1 MNLII
6 NYIKYLNMFISF
18 CFIDVTINDM
28 TLYTLIFYS
37 YVGIFKVYIILEV
50 HGFYKV

>member
-6 NYIKYLNMFISF
+6 NYIKYLNMFISI
-18 CFIDVTINDM
+18 CLVDVTINDM
-28 TLYTLIFYS
+28 TLYTLILYS
-37 YVGIFKVYIILEV
+37 YVGIFKAYITLEV